1 MSPGFQ
7 IDSDGVIREQ
17 AGFHEYDN
25 NGWICYSFDSVQVTA
40 IGLGFMQA
48 GCCTHIKLIEFQVR
62 GSSTQGN
69 V

>member
-1 MSPGFQ
+1 MAPGFQ

-25 NGWICYSFDSVQVTA
+25 NGWICYSFDSVQATA
-40 IGLGFMQA
+40 IGLGFKQD
-48 GCCTHIKLIEFQVR
+48 CCSHVKLMEFQVK
-62 GSSTQGN
+62 GSTQGS

>member
-7 IDSDGVIREQ
+7 IDSDSVIREQ

-40 IGLGFMQA
+40 IGYGFKQ
-48 GCCTHIKLIEFQVR
+48 GEYTHLRLIEFQVR
-62 GSSTQGN
+62 RSSTQGN